1 MLVVGRFSGDR
12 MPEPHGPSTNN
23 EDRRRD
29 RWLNGPIQT

>member
-12 MPEPHGPSTNN
+12 LPEHGPSTNN

-29 RWLNGPIQT
+29 RWLNGPIQK